1 VAYNER
7 IEEIVMGKKYIKV
20 IRKAQDSNLNINT
33 VVEEILEI
41 AHEKLPKEEE
51 GWSFY
56 IIFADD
62 NGSILGEAAVDMF
75 DEAEVQESDWEFIE
89 EFSTDYELKDENQDL
104 IWKRNE
110 YGKSISATIIVKE
123 K

>member
-1 VAYNER
+1 
-7 IEEIVMGKKYIKV
+7 MGKKYIKV